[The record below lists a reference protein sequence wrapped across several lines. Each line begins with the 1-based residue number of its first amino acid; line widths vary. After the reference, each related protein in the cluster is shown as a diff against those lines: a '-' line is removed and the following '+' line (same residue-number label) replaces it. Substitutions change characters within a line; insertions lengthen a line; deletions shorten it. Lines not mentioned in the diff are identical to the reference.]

1 LQTLVRAAI
10 RPDEQIHFGGHGKP
24 IQSTGGEGTCRD
36 DHAPAGMVFDIAGRV
51 DAKHSQSI
59 SINMAK
65 VKSFGE
71 RIADALVEDGLLTT
85 KQIEE
90 LLEQQKKEGARL
102 IKLIIDK
109 AYVSDQDLAVSMGRV
124 LNVPPVN
131 LARIAIPPEIF
142 ELLPRDTAYNHKVIP
157 VSRLENKLF
166 LAMADPLNVLA
177 LDDVKRLTRLEI
189 TPLIASEKAILE
201 KLNAIDASKSSSMED
216 IIEDAAKQREA
227 DEEAGTIENIREAV
241 EDVNLDRLAAST
253 EEAPVIKLANLIVLQ
268 AIKDRASDIHLEP
281 FEKTVRLRYR
291 VDGVLI
297 DATPPPKQMQLAL
310 ASRFKIMSNLDIAE
324 RRLPQDGRMRV
335 KVSGRDFDLRV
346 SVLPTVHGEKIVLRV
361 LDKTNLSASVDKL
374 GLDPETFKQ
383 FRNAIDAPHGLILV
397 TGPTGSGKTTTL
409 YSALNEL
416 NNPIYNIVTVEDP
429 VEFQIAGI
437 NQVPTKKEIGLT
449 FASALRS
456 ILRQDP
462 DIIMIGEI
470 RDTETAEIAIEAAL
484 TGHQVL
490 STMHCNDAPGA
501 IARLDDMGIA
511 PFLISSSVILS
522 CAQRLIRRICS
533 HCKEPVTYPPK
544 MFEDLGIDPA
554 MFAGMQ
560 LFRGHGCERCKNSG
574 YAGRMAIIE
583 AMTMSDQ
590 IRKLIIARANTRE
603 LAKVAISQGMRTLR
617 MAALDRARDGVSTL
631 EQVLVMT
638 SSH

>member
-1 LQTLVRAAI
+1 
-10 RPDEQIHFGGHGKP
+10 
-24 IQSTGGEGTCRD
+24 
-36 DHAPAGMVFDIAGRV
+36 
-51 DAKHSQSI
+51 
-59 SINMAK
+59 MAK

-71 RIADALVEDGLLTT
+71 RIADALVEDGLLSAG
-85 KQIEE
+85 QIEE

-102 IKLIIDK
+102 IKLIVDK
-109 AYVSDQDLAVSMGRV
+109 AYVSEQDLAVCMGRV

-131 LARIAIPPEIF
+131 LARISVPEEIAD
-142 ELLPRDTAYNHKVIP
+142 LLPRETEYNHKVVP
-157 VSRLENKLF
+157 VARLENKLF

-177 LDDVKRLTRLEI
+177 LDDVKRITKLEI
-189 TPLIASEKAILE
+189 TPLIASEKSIAD
-201 KLNAIDASKSSSMED
+201 KLAAIDSAKGGGSMES
-216 IIEDAAKQREA
+216 IIQDAAKQEA
-227 DEEAGTIENIREAV
+227 EGDTVEAIKEGVEE
-241 EDVNLDRLAAST
+241 VNLDKLAASS
-253 EEAPVIKLANLIVLQ
+253 EEAPVIKLANLIIVQ

-281 FEKTVRLRYR
+281 FEKNMRLRYR
-291 VDGVLI
+291 LDGVLI

-310 ASRFKIMSNLDIAE
+310 ASRLKIMSSLDIAE

-335 KVSGRDFDLRV
+335 KVAGKDYDLRV

-361 LDKTNLSASVDKL
+361 LDKSNLTASIDKL
-374 GLDPETFKQ
+374 GLDADTFKQ
-383 FRNAIDAPHGLILV
+383 FKGAIDAPHGLILV

-416 NNPIYNIVTVEDP
+416 NSPEWNIVTVEDP
-429 VEFQIAGI
+429 VEFQVPGI
-437 NQVPTKKEIGLT
+437 NQVPTKKDIGLT

-462 DIIMIGEI
+462 DIVMIGEI

-554 MFAGMQ
+554 TFEGVQ
-560 LFRGHGCERCKNSG
+560 LYRGRGCERCKNSG
-574 YAGRMAIIE
+574 YSGRMAIIE
-583 AMTMSDQ
+583 AMTISDQ
-590 IRKLIIARANTRE
+590 IRKLVIARANTRE
-603 LAKVAISQGMRTLR
+603 MAKVAIKEGMRTLR
-617 MAALDRARDGVSTL
+617 MAGLDRAREGVSTL
-631 EQVLVMT
+631 EQVLLVT
-638 SSH
+638 SAH

>member
-1 LQTLVRAAI
+1 
-10 RPDEQIHFGGHGKP
+10 
-24 IQSTGGEGTCRD
+24 
-36 DHAPAGMVFDIAGRV
+36 
-51 DAKHSQSI
+51 
-59 SINMAK
+59 MAK

-71 RIADALVEDGLLTT
+71 RIADALVEDGLLTEG
-85 KQIEE
+85 QIVE

-109 AYVSDQDLAVSMGRV
+109 SYVSEQDLAVSMGRV
-124 LNVPPVN
+124 LNVSPIN
-131 LARIAIPPEIF
+131 LARVSIVPDVV
-142 ELLPRDTAYNHKVIP
+142 ELLPRDTTYNYKVFP
-157 VSRLENKLF
+157 VSRLENRLF

-177 LDDVKRLTRLEI
+177 LDDVKRITKLEV
-189 TPLIASEKAILE
+189 TPLIASEKSIID
-201 KLNAIDASKSSSMED
+201 KLNAFDAAKSGGSMED
-216 IIEDAAKQREA
+216 IIQDAKKQSEA
-227 DEEAGTIENIREAV
+227 DAEADTIESVKEGIEEVNI
-241 EDVNLDRLAAST
+241 DQLAASSG
-253 EEAPVIKLANLIVLQ
+253 EAPVIKLANLIIVQ

-281 FEKTVRLRYR
+281 FEKGMRLRYR
-291 VDGVLI
+291 VDGVLM

-310 ASRFKIMSNLDIAE
+310 ASRFKIMSSLDIAE

-335 KVSGRDFDLRV
+335 KVSGKDFDLRV
-346 SVLPTVHGEKIVLRV
+346 SVLPTVHGEKVVMRV
-361 LDKTNLSASVDKL
+361 LDKTNLSASIDKL
-374 GLDPETFKQ
+374 GLDAETFKQ
-383 FRNAIDAPHGLILV
+383 FKFAIDAPHGLILV

-429 VEFQIAGI
+429 VEFQIPGI
-437 NQVPTKKEIGLT
+437 NQVPTKKDIGLT
-449 FASALRS
+449 FANALRS

-522 CAQRLIRRICS
+522 CAQRLMRRICS
-533 HCKEPVTYPPK
+533 HCKEPVTYPAK

-554 MFAGMQ
+554 TFSGVQ
-560 LFRGHGCERCKNSG
+560 LYRGRGCDRCKNSG

-583 AMTMSDQ
+583 AMTITDQ

-603 LAKVAISQGMRTLR
+603 LGKVAISQGMHTLR
-617 MAALDRARDGVSTL
+617 MVGLDRAREGISTL
-631 EQVLVMT
+631 EQVLLIT
-638 SSH
+638 SAH